1 MKTMMHCG
9 LQVNILHINKP
20 VNSKKFL
27 GLSTHYHGK
36 DNPSHTYTPGPAY
49 TNVASAK
56 NYKQST
62 MRLLGLIKSNKGYLA
77 GFY

>member
-1 MKTMMHCG
+1 MEKIT
-9 LQVNILHINKP
+9 LNILT
-20 VNSKKFL
+20 
-27 GLSTHYHGK
+27 G
-36 DNPSHTYTPGPAY
+36 PGPAY

-77 GFY
+77 GFYQTVFAKMFDLISQSILE